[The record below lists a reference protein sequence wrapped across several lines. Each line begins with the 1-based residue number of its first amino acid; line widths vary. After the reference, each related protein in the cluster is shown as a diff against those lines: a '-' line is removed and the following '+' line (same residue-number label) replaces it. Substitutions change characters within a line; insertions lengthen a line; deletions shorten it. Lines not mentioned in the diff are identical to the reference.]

1 MASGKV
7 SCYAIR
13 NKEGTLTKI
22 LAPTLK
28 ELRLRK
34 RESLQELADAVKASK
49 AHIWELETGKSR
61 NPSMELIRKLADHFG
76 VAVATLIGED
86 PESSQEDSELVA
98 MFRDLKSVTDSD
110 RELLKAM
117 LETMKRRRT
126 TTE

>member
-7 SCYAIR
+7 FCYTIR

>member
-1 MASGKV
+1 M
-7 SCYAIR
+7 
-13 NKEGTLTKI
+13 TKI